1 MDRRMSRQ
9 PRDQEGALMMKLI
22 GCLVFLTALAL
33 IFLIATNKI

>member
-1 MDRRMSRQ
+1 
-9 PRDQEGALMMKLI
+9 MMKLI